1 MQLSQKQKVF
11 AQFFPAF
18 LKCKKDFE
26 YFEKNDE
33 PHRFCIFVITD
44 SENLVR
50 YMPKTFLFREP
61 VNKQHGKRTQALL
74 KTESQHLDHT
84 H

>member
-1 MQLSQKQKVF
+1 MLFTCQILGLLANTFATDEKYPVLNKDNLTIRIQMQLSQKQKVF

-18 LKCKKDFE
+18 LKCEKDFE
-26 YFEKNDE
+26 YFETNDE

-50 YMPKTFLFREP
+50 
-61 VNKQHGKRTQALL
+61 
-74 KTESQHLDHT
+74 
-84 H
+84 